1 MKNLIVSGISLCLLH
16 SSNSFSIVPSFKPH
30 ALTRSS
36 TSSRFRTEIGPTKQV
51 IADLTDENVAL
62 RNELIRKDAIIEGLL
77 STLQATAMTTQVDA
91 IHHVTPLTDL
101 VNVAKEACDAVTP
114 MLQAFY
120 EKIAEN
126 KDGGSAKL
134 KNDATYFTIADGIVQ
149 HMFIEHLL
157 SGGKFAQIVGEED
170 ESEINITTKPYM
182 VDDLVVP
189 DEFNGI
195 IETTLSKLKALAK
208 KIDDTAHR
216 QLTVFV
222 DPIDGTREFA
232 TGHGE
237 YVTILLGFNDPTGH
251 PVAGMMYRPLTEPCY
266 WAGGAASEDCKLGLL
281 DMAETPHPKG
291 MLVTDG
297 KVSPFL
303 SQLIDELGY
312 ERINSVASGN
322 RAMMLLEG
330 KGGAYIRDTGGFAKW
345 DTSAANAVLEAY
357 GGCMAKLPA
366 FLEDRTLESYTHL
379 KTTKNLDFNPNQVH
393 LTLSNAKDKSQWMKG
408 VDVLVTDVTT
418 IKEYSCCQ
426 GLVALD
432 KECMDD
438 LPAIHD
444 AMLKV
449 KSEGLWSKPVF
460 T

>member
-1 MKNLIVSGISLCLLH
+1 
-16 SSNSFSIVPSFKPH
+16 
-30 ALTRSS
+30 
-36 TSSRFRTEIGPTKQV
+36 
-51 IADLTDENVAL
+51 
-62 RNELIRKDAIIEGLL
+62 
-77 STLQATAMTTQVDA
+77 MTTQVDA

-195 IETTLSKLKALAK
+195 IESTLSKLKTLAK

-237 YVTILLGFNDPTGH
+237 V
-251 PVAGMMYRPLTEPCY
+251 
-266 WAGGAASEDCKLGLL
+266 SE
-281 DMAETPHPKG
+281 
-291 MLVTDG
+291 
-297 KVSPFL
+297 
-303 SQLIDELGY
+303 Q
-312 ERINSVASGN
+312 
-322 RAMMLLEG
+322 
-330 KGGAYIRDTGGFAKW
+330 
-345 DTSAANAVLEAY
+345 
-357 GGCMAKLPA
+357 
-366 FLEDRTLESYTHL
+366 
-379 KTTKNLDFNPNQVH
+379 Q
-393 LTLSNAKDKSQWMKG
+393 
-408 VDVLVTDVTT
+408 
-418 IKEYSCCQ
+418 
-426 GLVALD
+426 
-432 KECMDD
+432 
-438 LPAIHD
+438 
-444 AMLKV
+444 
-449 KSEGLWSKPVF
+449 
-460 T
+460 

>member
-1 MKNLIVSGISLCLLH
+1 
-16 SSNSFSIVPSFKPH
+16 
-30 ALTRSS
+30 
-36 TSSRFRTEIGPTKQV
+36 
-51 IADLTDENVAL
+51 
-62 RNELIRKDAIIEGLL
+62 
-77 STLQATAMTTQVDA
+77 MTTQVDA

-120 EKIAEN
+120 EKIVEN

-170 ESEINITTKPYM
+170 ESEINITTKPYT

-237 YVTILLGFNDPTGH
+237 V
-251 PVAGMMYRPLTEPCY
+251 
-266 WAGGAASEDCKLGLL
+266 SEQ
-281 DMAETPHPKG
+281 H
-291 MLVTDG
+291 
-297 KVSPFL
+297 
-303 SQLIDELGY
+303 
-312 ERINSVASGN
+312 
-322 RAMMLLEG
+322 
-330 KGGAYIRDTGGFAKW
+330 
-345 DTSAANAVLEAY
+345 
-357 GGCMAKLPA
+357 
-366 FLEDRTLESYTHL
+366 
-379 KTTKNLDFNPNQVH
+379 
-393 LTLSNAKDKSQWMKG
+393 
-408 VDVLVTDVTT
+408 
-418 IKEYSCCQ
+418 
-426 GLVALD
+426 
-432 KECMDD
+432 
-438 LPAIHD
+438 
-444 AMLKV
+444 
-449 KSEGLWSKPVF
+449 
-460 T
+460 

>member
-1 MKNLIVSGISLCLLH
+1 M
-16 SSNSFSIVPSFKPH
+16 
-30 ALTRSS
+30 
-36 TSSRFRTEIGPTKQV
+36 
-51 IADLTDENVAL
+51 
-62 RNELIRKDAIIEGLL
+62 
-77 STLQATAMTTQVDA
+77 
-91 IHHVTPLTDL
+91 
-101 VNVAKEACDAVTP
+101 
-114 MLQAFY
+114 
-120 EKIAEN
+120 
-126 KDGGSAKL
+126 
-134 KNDATYFTIADGIVQ
+134 
-149 HMFIEHLL
+149 
-157 SGGKFAQIVGEED
+157 
-170 ESEINITTKPYM
+170 
-182 VDDLVVP
+182 
-189 DEFNGI
+189 
-195 IETTLSKLKALAK
+195 
-208 KIDDTAHR
+208 
-216 QLTVFV
+216 
-222 DPIDGTREFA
+222 
-232 TGHGE
+232 
-237 YVTILLGFNDPTGH
+237 GFNDPTGH
-251 PVAGMMYRPLTEPCY
+251 PVAGIMYRPLTEPCY

-281 DMAETPHPKG
+281 DMAETPHPRG

-357 GGCMAKLPA
+357 GGCMAKLPK
-366 FLEDRTLESYTHL
+366 FLEDQTLESYTHL

-408 VDVLVTDVTT
+408 VDVLVTDVDT
-418 IKEYSCCQ
+418 IKEYSCCQVRKTARNIYRQRLSNSFASNSPQ

-432 KECMDD
+432 KECMGD
-438 LPAIHD
+438 LPAIHE